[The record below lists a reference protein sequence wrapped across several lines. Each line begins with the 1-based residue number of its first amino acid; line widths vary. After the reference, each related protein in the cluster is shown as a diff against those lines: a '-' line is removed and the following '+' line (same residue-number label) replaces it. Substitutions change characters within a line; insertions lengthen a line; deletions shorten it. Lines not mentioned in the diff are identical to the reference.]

1 MKKNLI
7 LWGTAV
13 VLVLVALYVTK
24 YYNKESSNQV
34 LQSTSTQATS
44 SPTAQGQ
51 VVSSSLDSTGQK
63 AADFTLTDLDGKK
76 VTLSDLKGKNV
87 YINFWATWCP
97 WCIKELPDIEK
108 VYQEYKDKDL
118 VILAIDLGENKD
130 TVKSFIDQNKYNFKV
145 LLDSD
150 QAVAQAYNINSIP
163 VSIFINKDGN
173 IVAKR
178 VGALTEEELQ
188 SYVKQLIGK

>member
-7 LWGTAV
+7 LWGTAI

-24 YYNKESSNQV
+24 YYNKESNNPV
-34 LQSTSTQATS
+34 LQSTSTQTTS
-44 SPTAQGQ
+44 SQTAQGQ
-51 VVSSSLDSTGQK
+51 VVSSSFDSTGQE
-63 AADFTLTDLDGKK
+63 AIDFTLTDLDGKK

-118 VILAIDLGENKD
+118 VILAVDLGENKD

-150 QAVAQAYNINSIP
+150 QTVAQAYNINSIP
-163 VSIFINKDGN
+163 VSIFIDKDGN
-173 IVAKR
+173 IAAKR
-178 VGALTEEELQ
+178 VGALTAEEMQ
-188 SYVKQLIGK
+188 SYVKELISK

>member
-24 YYNKESSNQV
+24 YQSPSTQSISSQPVSNQAANT
-34 LQSTSTQATS
+34 L
-44 SPTAQGQ
+44 
-51 VVSSSLDSTGQK
+51 TGQK
-63 AADFTLTDLDGKK
+63 ALDFTLTDLDGKK
-76 VTLSDLKGKNV
+76 VSLKDLKGKNV

-118 VILAIDLGENKD
+118 VVLAVDIGEDKA
-130 TVKSFIDQNKYNFKV
+130 TVKNFITRNSYNFKV
-145 LLDSD
+145 LLDTD
-150 QAVAQAYNINSIP
+150 QSVAQAYGISSIP
-163 VSIFINKDGN
+163 VSIFIDKDGN
-173 IVAKR
+173 IASKR
-178 VGALTEEELQ
+178 VGALSEEEMQ
-188 SYVKQLIGK
+188 SYVKQLTGK